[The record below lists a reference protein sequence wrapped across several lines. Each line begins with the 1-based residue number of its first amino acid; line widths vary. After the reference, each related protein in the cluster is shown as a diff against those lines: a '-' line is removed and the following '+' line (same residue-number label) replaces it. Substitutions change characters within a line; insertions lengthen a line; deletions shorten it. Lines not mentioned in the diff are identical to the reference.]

1 MNRFGTKCVVLML
14 GALGSMSSFSAEE
27 STLSAS
33 ELYPKYKGLLVAVNM
48 DQCLEK
54 ATWNLEYCIVE
65 LAKDKNHC
73 EAVYKKERA
82 ACLKVTPK
90 S

>member
-1 MNRFGTKCVVLML
+1 MSRFYIKCVVLML
-14 GALGSMSSFSAEE
+14 GALGNVSSFSAEK
-27 STLSAS
+27 SIISS
-33 ELYPKYKGLLVAVNM
+33 SDLYPKHEGLIVAVNL

-54 ATWNLEYCIVE
+54 AKWNLDYCIIE
-65 LAKDKNHC
+65 LAKDKGHC

-82 ACLKVTPK
+82 ACLKIPK